1 MNSLNGRVF
10 AVTGAG
16 SGIGRALAI
25 GLAGRGARI
34 VLADRN
40 EAGLTETRLL
50 LGNAPAA
57 HQVFDVTDHA
67 ALAEFCAFAVTEFGR
82 LDGMI
87 NNAGLSIIAPFA
99 QMERED
105 FCRVMAVNFE
115 AVVEGCRV
123 ALPHLQNRSERTWLV
138 NISSIFGI
146 MPFETQTAYC
156 ASKFAVRGFT
166 ETLRLELQQTDPN
179 IDVVCVHPGG
189 IKTSVIR
196 NAKVVGMVSD
206 AGANMMTADNFEKV
220 APTTPEQAADT
231 IIRALEKGKLRVRIG
246 PDAWLVDWLVRL
258 MPVSAPRILAGL
270 LRMITRIA
278 VR

>member
-1 MNSLNGRVF
+1 MNNLNGRVF

-16 SGIGRALAI
+16 SGIGRALAV
-25 GLAGRGARI
+25 GLARKGAKL

-40 EAGLTETRLL
+40 DRGLIETCRL
-50 LGNAPAA
+50 LGNAPVA
-57 HQVFDVTDHA
+57 HKVFDVTDA
-67 ALAEFCAFAVTEFGR
+67 DALSEFCAQAVSEFGR

-87 NNAGLSIIAPFA
+87 NNAGLSIIVPFA

-105 FCRVMAVNFE
+105 FGRVMAVNFE

-123 ALPHLQNRSERTWLV
+123 ALPYLQNRSERTWLV

-166 ETLRLELQQTDPN
+166 ETLRVELQQSDPN

-189 IKTSVIR
+189 IKTAVIR
-196 NAKVVGMVSD
+196 NAKIVGMVTNEAS
-206 AGANMMTADNFEKV
+206 NMMTAENFEKV
-220 APTTPEQAADT
+220 APTTPEQAAHT
-231 IIRALEKGKLRVRIG
+231 IIRALERGKLRVRIG
-246 PDAWLVDWLVRL
+246 PDARLVDWLVRL